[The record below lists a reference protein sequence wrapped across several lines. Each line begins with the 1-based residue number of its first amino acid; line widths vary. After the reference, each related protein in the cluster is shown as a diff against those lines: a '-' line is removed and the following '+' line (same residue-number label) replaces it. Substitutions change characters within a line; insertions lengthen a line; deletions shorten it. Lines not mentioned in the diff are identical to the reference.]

1 MIPLATRLG
10 RAGAM
15 APLIAFLVAAACS
28 KEQAADEGST
38 PVVNAT
44 TGPVAAQPFRE
55 TISAIGTVVPRPG
68 SVALLSAPA
77 ATRVA
82 KVFAVTGQPVR
93 KGEPLVEFERGPFDA
108 RAASADIA
116 LQSAERAYERAHRL
130 VEQGIAARKD
140 EEQAASDVARAR
152 ADAVEARRQA
162 QLARLESPIDG
173 VVTKMTAVL
182 GASVD
187 ASQPVV
193 EVADPAAVD
202 IVANVTPEEA
212 SRIRPGVR
220 AALATSATAEAE
232 SLGTSEVRDVGGA
245 VDPDTRGVV
254 VRIRGVATK
263 RPLRIGE
270 SVVADITVAEYAKAV
285 VVPTAALVPNGEG
298 FKVFVVDEDGVA
310 HEQPVTVGGRTKT
323 TVRIANGLLAG
334 QIIVIDGAFGM
345 TDGAKIAGIS
355 DAGDE
360 PEPGAKDAKEP
371 DASKGAM
378 KAESAKKP

>member
-1 MIPLATRLG
+1 MIPTATRFG
-10 RAGAM
+10 RAGAL
-15 APLIAFLVAAACS
+15 APLFVTLVAAACG
-28 KEQAADEGST
+28 KEQAADEAST
-38 PVVNAT
+38 PVVSAT
-44 TGPVAAQPFRE
+44 TGAVAAGPFRE

-82 KVFAVTGQPVR
+82 KVFVVAGQPVR
-93 KGEPLVEFERGPFDA
+93 TGEPLVEFERGPFDA

-140 EEQAASDVARAR
+140 EEQAASDLARAR
-152 ADAVEARRQA
+152 ADAVEARREA

-202 IVANVTPEEA
+202 IVANVTPDEA
-212 SRIRPGVR
+212 SRILPGAR
-220 AALATSATAEAE
+220 AALTSSTTAQAE
-232 SLGTSEVRDVGGA
+232 PLGTSDVRDVGGA

-254 VRIRGVATK
+254 VRIRGAGMK

-270 SVVADITVAEYAKAV
+270 SVVAEITVAEYAKAV
-285 VVPTAALVPNGEG
+285 LVPATALVPNGEG
-298 FKVFVVDEDGVA
+298 FKVFVVGEDGVA

-323 TVRIANGLLAG
+323 TVRITGGVVAG
-334 QIIVIDGAFGM
+334 QVIVLDGAFGIM
-345 TDGAKIAGIS
+345 DGAKIAGIS
-355 DAGDE
+355 DEGDG
-360 PEPGAKDAKEP
+360 PKSGAKDPKEAAASQDAK
-371 DASKGAM
+371 
-378 KAESAKKP
+378 KAEPTKKP